1 MISITNAEGDGIAVV
16 DVAEV
21 KLVVEVPGVPDVR
34 EVVPLKLDV
43 IWLPD
48 DVEVIEDVCEW
59 AVVVVA
65 ESLEEGLSFELLD
78 EMVVKVDCTVVV
90 KDDRLVEE
98 ALDKDSVIVVV
109 VLDPIMPFEAV
120 EVLAGNEVD
129 SVLLLMLLLPADV
142 KLETLVAD
150 APIVVDVPVVPSE
163 LVDVLT
169 VLVDGPAVEA
179 NMLVEVVVESERTYW
194 TRNTGLAHV
203 PGSTYAVK
211 A

>member
-1 MISITNAEGDGIAVV
+1 
-16 DVAEV
+16 
-21 KLVVEVPGVPDVR
+21 
-34 EVVPLKLDV
+34 
-43 IWLPD
+43 
-48 DVEVIEDVCEW
+48 
-59 AVVVVA
+59 
-65 ESLEEGLSFELLD
+65 
-78 EMVVKVDCTVVV
+78 MVVKVDCTVVV

-179 NMLVEVVVESERTYW
+179 NMLVEVVVESERTY
-194 TRNTGLAHV
+194 
-203 PGSTYAVK
+203 
-211 A
+211 